1 MKETETDRNSI
12 QFGKTRIVSH
22 KGGQDMRINTRYFGT
37 VDMDDNKVI
46 TFDEGLFGFEE
57 YKKFVLIYNNE
68 AKERPAIQ
76 WLQSVD
82 EQALALPVMIPVIVK
97 PDYNPV
103 VEDETLETLGDWN
116 EENTSVLVT
125 VTVPENLKEMT
136 TNLKA
141 PIIINTDTMKGVQT
155 VVENQDYEIRFKIYD
170 ILEAAG
176 KEEV

>member
-1 MKETETDRNSI
+1 
-12 QFGKTRIVSH
+12 
-22 KGGQDMRINTRYFGT
+22 MRINTRYFGT
-37 VDMDDNKVI
+37 VDLDDDKVI
-46 TFDEGLFGFEE
+46 VFDEGLFGFEE
-57 YKKFVLIYNNE
+57 YKKFALIFNNE
-68 AKERPAIQ
+68 AKERPAIS

-82 EQALALPVMIPVIVK
+82 EQALALPVMIPTVVK

-103 VEDETLETLGDWN
+103 VEDDALETLGDWN
-116 EENTSVLVT
+116 EENISVLVT
-125 VTVPENLKEMT
+125 VTVPEDLKNMT